1 MPGGGTYTWEYR
13 LVYTDAQGGEVSV
26 RTLPTHTPRFGL
38 CCCSGSRQTEPW
50 GQARACGS
58 SGGGSEGSG
67 LWEGE
72 MEWWAELQQR
82 VNLYSTREVRK
93 FWDEAKGRRFQVF
106 VWDPFCRSVFTRRL
120 LAGTCKTTSKFN
132 FTKFSYKPIS

>member
-1 MPGGGTYTWEYR
+1 VPGGGTYTWEYR
-13 LVYTDAQGGEVSV
+13 LIYTDAQGGEVPV

-82 VNLYSTREVRK
+82 VNLYSTREVTPPPPR
-93 FWDEAKGRRFQVF
+93 ARPQRAAASSSSPHTYTTTPSPSLRPSF
-106 VWDPFCRSVFTRRL
+106 VAAEP
-120 LAGTCKTTSKFN
+120 
-132 FTKFSYKPIS
+132 